1 MVIMEFKYSPIER
14 NRYFY
19 GKLLTV
25 RDFNTEQDYNELKR
39 RLLNRLVVG
48 AGVVCGLGVSAS
60 DDATLTVESGM
71 ALDYLGREIVVD
83 KALIRR
89 LEMLEG
95 YGELA
100 GHDDA
105 YLCLGYD
112 ESQEE
117 PVNAAGSSSDSREC
131 NRVRET
137 YRLWLSPD
145 PPDYAALLKAQG
157 AGNVSVLYASEE
169 LTIVLCTPEAVQ
181 AGGSAEL
188 TALVVKSDKTLPV
201 RFTLE
206 WDNGF
211 IDNGGGRIVT
221 EYTQAANS
229 ARNVAEVKFKYT
241 VRDMSDMAA
250 QFFPSGVELN
260 VEIGSRAYKN
270 FLQPDVGVYVCGTP
284 ERYEEY
290 VRISDS
296 LDDHASGGDMPIY
309 LAKLELVG
317 ISNRIFLGAVTDLP
331 FGQYL
336 RRGERGGD
344 DGDGGALTDVTTSV
358 KTLEYWQSPA
368 VRAISDGGS
377 LHLEFSLP
385 KPENYD
391 YRTSHGYVDVAMPG
405 GIKVNSKY
413 YSDEIAHGLGPGN
426 VNVRLAIE
434 FMGGSGAAAMIFGN
448 ADVFRAKNSEVNP
461 PWAEAAAVIY
471 PERGTMRVGVWTH
484 DTVEGNSLRV
494 HYFADKPDRDTRP
507 LIDEPQ
513 MSVAITPEIA
523 RVGRREKLQ
532 LEANVGGGADKAVI
546 WSVKGD
552 GCGSVD
558 ENGVYQAPESRGTY
572 EVTARCRADENVAAS
587 AFIIVE

>member
-1 MVIMEFKYSPIER
+1 MEFNYSPIER

-25 RDFNTEQDYNELKR
+25 RDFNTEQEYNALKR
-39 RLLNRLVVG
+39 RLINRLVVG

-60 DDATLTVESGM
+60 DDATLTIESGM
-71 ALDYLGREIVVD
+71 ALDYLGREIVVE

-100 GHDDA
+100 GRDCA
-105 YLCLGYD
+105 YLCLCYD
-112 ESQEE
+112 ETQEE
-117 PVNAAGSSSDSREC
+117 PVNAAGSSSDNREC
-131 NRVRET
+131 NRIRET
-137 YRLWLSPD
+137 HRLYLSPQ
-145 PPDYAALLKAQG
+145 PPDYKTLLG
-157 AGNVSVLYASEE
+157 ARSGGSGNVSVLYASDE
-169 LTIVLCTPEAVQ
+169 LTIVLYTPAAVQ
-181 AGGSAEL
+181 AGGSFEM
-188 TALVVKSDKTLPV
+188 TALVVKNDKTLPV

-206 WDNGF
+206 WENGF
-211 IDNGGGRIVT
+211 IDNEGKRLIT
-221 EYTQAANS
+221 EYTDSANTV
-229 ARNVAEVKFKYT
+229 RNVTEVKFRYT
-241 VRDMSDMAA
+241 VRDIADLAA
-250 QFFPSGVELN
+250 QLFPSGLELN
-260 VEIGSRAYKN
+260 VEIGSRSYKN
-270 FLQPDVGVYVCGTP
+270 FLQPDAGVYVCGTP

-296 LDDHASGGDMPIY
+296 LDSHTSGGEMPIY

-317 ISNRIFLGAVTDLP
+317 VSDRIFLGTVTDLP
-331 FGQYL
+331 FGQQL
-336 RRGERGGD
+336 RRGGEAETKEREGIQ
-344 DGDGGALTDVTTSV
+344 VTTSV

-368 VRAISDGGS
+368 VRAVSDGGS

-413 YSDEIAHGLGPGN
+413 YSDEVAHGLGPGN

-434 FMGGSGAAAMIFGN
+434 FTGGTGGNAMIFGN
-448 ADVFRAKNSEVNP
+448 TDVFRSKHSEVDP

-471 PERGTMRVGVWTH
+471 PEKGTMRIGVWTH
-484 DTVEGNSLRV
+484 DTVDGNSLRV

-507 LIDEPQ
+507 LIDEPHI
-513 MSVAITPEIA
+513 SVEITPEIA
-523 RVGRREKLQ
+523 RVERRGKLQ
-532 LEANVGGGADKAVI
+532 FEASVKGGADKAVI

-552 GCGSVD
+552 DFGSVD

-572 EVTARCRADENVAAS
+572 EITARCRADESISAS
-587 AFIIVE
+587 AFVIVE